1 MSSSNENKV
10 SYETPTKVKNKNTKF
25 FDEVDLIASNQ
36 KISTTIDSSGVLEV
50 NSKDT
55 PTKISVNSTVSRID
69 SDLIYGAPI
78 IIENPRKIGN
88 MRAYLYINNFPLIV
102 IGPDC
107 K

>member
-1 MSSSNENKV
+1 MSSSNENNF
-10 SYETPTKVKNKNTKF
+10 SYEIPTKVKNKNTKF

-69 SDLIYGAPI
+69 SDLIYGSPI

>member
-36 KISTTIDSSGVLEV
+36 KISTTIDSSFLEV

-55 PTKISVNSTVSRID
+55 PTKISVNSTISPTD
-69 SDLIYGAPI
+69 SDLIYGSPI
-78 IIENPRKIGN
+78 TNQNPRKIGN

>member
-1 MSSSNENKV
+1 MSFSNENKV
-10 SYETPTKVKNKNTKF
+10 SYETPTKVKNKNKKF

-36 KISTTIDSSGVLEV
+36 KISTTVDSSGVLEV

-55 PTKISVNSTVSRID
+55 PTNISFNSTVSPID
-69 SDLIYGAPI
+69 SDLIYGTPI
-78 IIENPRKIGN
+78 TIKNPRKIGN